1 MTTVTT
7 TLTGFGSRLSALA
20 PSARS
25 AVSTPKENRRPAVKA
40 AASLSTFGTNAA
52 KKAVF
57 TTMLMF
63 WGAALMWSVDCVFN
77 AADGEGLF
85 DISREDT
92 ILGFI
97 ILAAGLLV
105 FGALSLKE
113 RLFAV
118 RA

>member
-1 MTTVTT
+1 MCELMTIAAAIVFTVLYFKVLRT
-7 TLTGFGSRLSALA
+7 
-20 PSARS
+20 
-25 AVSTPKENRRPAVKA
+25 PAVFA
-40 AASLSTFGTNAA
+40 
-52 KKAVF
+52 
-57 TTMLMF
+57 TMLMF

>member
-1 MTTVTT
+1 MCELMTI
-7 TLTGFGSRLSALA
+7 
-20 PSARS
+20 
-25 AVSTPKENRRPAVKA
+25 A
-40 AASLSTFGTNAA
+40 AALVFTVLYFVGRSRGRTSP
-52 KKAVF
+52 AVF

-77 AADGEGLF
+77 AVDGDGLF